1 MNGTPVDMPAIAD
14 EGGPAD
20 RITLDDEFEAHT
32 WLESF
37 FVRGGKGHFLY
48 LAQTQPPRQHYMRYD
63 VATAMRELDMQPEFK
78 GQTLSLRNLDG
89 FFATRA
95 AEPNATIYVVSR
107 DAGAIRLACL
117 ASDDNGSTWR
127 DYAVGPVVTNVYAIG
142 GCREVTDDGWI
153 IGSFTEQIAST
164 LDPGGGSKVHFF
176 RIRVESP
183 RAGEK

>member
-1 MNGTPVDMPAIAD
+1 SWRTMDGTPVNVPAIAD

-37 FVRGGKGHFLY
+37 FVRDGKAHFLY
-48 LAQTQPPRQHYMRYD
+48 LAQTNPPRQHYMRYD
-63 VATAMRELDMQPEFK
+63 VATAKRELDIQPEFK

-89 FFATRA
+89 FFATRF

-107 DAGAIRLACL
+107 DAGASRLACL
-117 ASDDNGSTWR
+117 ASDDDGSTWR
-127 DYAVGPVVTNVYAIG
+127 DYAVGPTVTNIYAIG

-164 LDPGGGSKVHFF
+164 LDPGGGSKVRFF
-176 RIRVESP
+176 RIRAEST
-183 RAGEK
+183 R